1 MKSSE
6 RPHIAIDTTLSG
18 EIEHFQSDTLRPI
31 LKLQNELTLSLF
43 KHQTLTTKV
52 SIKNIDETQILP
64 FIDTTIKK
72 DISFKSILIGTIIA
86 HFNEYELEYYLFN
99 KQEINKRI
107 ISMLIERVRSQWQ
120 KIV

>member
-6 RPHIAIDTTLSG
+6 RPYIEINTTLSG

-31 LKLQNELTLSLF
+31 LKLQNELLLSLF

-72 DISFKSILIGTIIA
+72 DISFKSIFIGTIIA